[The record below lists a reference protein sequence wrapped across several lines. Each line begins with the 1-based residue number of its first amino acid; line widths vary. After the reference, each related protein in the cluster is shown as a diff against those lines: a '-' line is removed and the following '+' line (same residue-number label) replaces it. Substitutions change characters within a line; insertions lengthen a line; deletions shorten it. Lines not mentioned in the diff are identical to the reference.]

1 LLQTAAQELLSSSTH
16 GPIRLPSSR
25 KTTSPDEDSIL
36 DILSIE
42 FHNRYEVAHAKLL
55 RRSFFSGGAFP
66 AKLSIGFQA
75 FSDCISLSLA
85 SLDVNGS
92 PLRKRLPEMFSS
104 PVQDNPQV
112 PV

>member
-1 LLQTAAQELLSSSTH
+1 LLQTAAQDLLSSSTH
-16 GPIRLPSSR
+16 DPIRLPSSR
-25 KTTSPDEDSIL
+25 KITSPDEDSIL

-55 RRSFFSGGAFP
+55 RRSFSGEAFP